1 MDELQEFY
9 NRYIDRHFFD
19 FTWWKER
26 LDIKKIKAHEK
37 WAAKHQLSKDYEA
50 INDGGTFL
58 GKSKKQLD
66 KAFDKLP
73 GQNDKA

>member
-1 MDELQEFY
+1 MDEDYLSHKLYLEQQALY
-9 NRYIDRHFFD
+9 DL
-19 FTWWKER
+19 WKETHSAW
-26 LDIKKIKAHEK
+26 KKAKAHAK
-37 WAAKHQLSKDYEA
+37 WAKKNQTSKDYEA

-73 GQNDKA
+73 GEKS